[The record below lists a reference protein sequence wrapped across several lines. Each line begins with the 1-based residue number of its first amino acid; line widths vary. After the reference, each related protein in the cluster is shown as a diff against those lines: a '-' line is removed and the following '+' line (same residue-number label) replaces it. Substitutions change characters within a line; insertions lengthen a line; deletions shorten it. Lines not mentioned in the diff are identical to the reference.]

1 MKLLCVIGDA
11 FKYENQTY
19 KNKTYTQYNDR
30 SVGAHSY

>member
-19 KNKTYTQYNDR
+19 TQYNDR